1 MVHVLVPVYPHLVAD
16 PPPGGPV
23 RGPGPGPHV
32 AEAPGRHGRHTAEVR
47 GSNAAVEVTVI

>member
-47 GSNAAVEVTVI
+47 GSYAAVEVTVI

>member
-1 MVHVLVPVYPHLVAD
+1 MVHVLVPVYPHLVAYSA
-16 PPPGGPV
+16 PGSPV
-23 RGPGPGPHV
+23 SGPGPGPHV